1 VGLPASSWAF
11 AVRIWIDRIVSSLW
25 LQLEAPSSAALTV
38 AILVEPARGL
48 EMSDFVCCEADR
60 DEQKVK

>member
-1 VGLPASSWAF
+1 LIALCT
-11 AVRIWIDRIVSSLW
+11 SLW

-38 AILVEPARGL
+38 AILAEPARGL

-60 DEQKVK
+60 DEQKR